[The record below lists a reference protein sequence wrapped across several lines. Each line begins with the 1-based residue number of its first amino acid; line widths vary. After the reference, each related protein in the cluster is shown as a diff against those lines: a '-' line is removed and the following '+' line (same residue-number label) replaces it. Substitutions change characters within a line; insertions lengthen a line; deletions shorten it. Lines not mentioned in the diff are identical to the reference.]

1 MALFARSIASF
12 ERPRVSAWSAAV
24 PEGLGVAGFQGQCSA
39 IAGVRG
45 LPVPVVD
52 VLNPA
57 HRQMRVNELWIE
69 RQRLLRGLARPSITV
84 RGRHV
89 TVVGLLCVCPR
100 QARPG
105 GGVAGIA
112 LPRPPE
118 VIHRTFEVLPAAPVE
133 EETPLQGEVV
143 GFRIHWPGARHG
155 RRAEQGQ
162 LQRLDH
168 LACNVVLHD
177 EDVVE
182 RAVIRLRPEVV
193 AVRRLDQLRRDADL
207 VAGLAHAALQ
217 DVRDVELLRH
227 FLDVDLLAL
236 ELEGRGARGNS
247 QIGDLRQQVEQLLR
261 QAVREVF
268 LVLARAHVR
277 ERQHRDGLGRC
288 LDRCLRRR
296 RS

>member
-1 MALFARSIASF
+1 MPPTGP
-12 ERPRVSAWSAAV
+12 PR
-24 PEGLGVAGFQGQCSA
+24 
-39 IAGVRG
+39 
-45 LPVPVVD
+45 
-52 VLNPA
+52 
-57 HRQMRVNELWIE
+57 
-69 RQRLLRGLARPSITV
+69 
-84 RGRHV
+84 RGRS
-89 TVVGLLCVCPR
+89 R
-100 QARPG
+100 DRA
-105 GGVAGIA
+105 
-112 LPRPPE
+112 PRPPE

-133 EETPLQGEVV
+133 KEPPLQGEVV
-143 GFRIHWPGARHG
+143 GFRVHWRGARHR
-155 RRAEQGQ
+155 RRAEQGE

-168 LACNVVLHD
+168 LARNVVLHD

-236 ELEGRGARGNS
+236 ELEGRGARGNP
-247 QIGDLRQQVEQLLR
+247 QIGELRQQVQQLFR